1 MATETAHSLPTSEFP
16 TRAAALVLAVEA
28 LVLLAYFGVTA
39 NAVTQP
45 RYVLYPFVWMN
56 VALYAV
62 WRLSPADPPDW
73 ARHLADFAG
82 VGYFL
87 LLAFL
92 GGLLAVFGPDHAHSH
107 IHGLQVTMASPGYG
121 PRVGYVGSW
130 FHVYVVPYRVV
141 GYAALAYLLSAAIR
155 DASAGSLRAVS
166 GALGVVT
173 CIGCAFPLVASLAGS
188 GGVLAGVAATATA
201 YPLDVSTAA
210 FLGAVAALS
219 WRPGG
224 A

>member
-1 MATETAHSLPTSEFP
+1 MATESARSLPSPAFP
-16 TRAAALVLAVEA
+16 TRSAALVLAVEA
-28 LVLLAYFGVTA
+28 LVLLTYFGLTPSS
-39 NAVTQP
+39 VTQP
-45 RYVLYPFVWMN
+45 RYVLYPFLWMN

-62 WRLSPADPPDW
+62 WRVSPADPPDW

-87 LLAFL
+87 ALAFL
-92 GGLLAVFGPDHAHSH
+92 GGLLAVFGPEHAHSH
-107 IHGLQVTMASPGYG
+107 LHGLRVTMASPGYG
-121 PRVGYVGSW
+121 PRVGYVGEW

-155 DASAGSLRAVS
+155 DASVGSLRAVS
-166 GALGVVT
+166 GVLGVVT
-173 CIGCAFPLVASLAGS
+173 CIGCAFPLLASVASGGGLLAGI
-188 GGVLAGVAATATA
+188 AAAATA

-210 FLGAVAALS
+210 FLVAVAALS

>member
-1 MATETAHSLPTSEFP
+1 MATENARSLPPVEFP
-16 TRAAALVLAVEA
+16 TRGAVLVLACEA
-28 LVLLAYFGVTA
+28 FVLLAYFGLTA
-39 NAVTQP
+39 HTVTQP

-62 WRLSPADPPDW
+62 WRVSPADPPDW

-87 LLAFL
+87 ALAFL
-92 GGLLAVFGPDHAHSH
+92 GGLLAVFGADHAHTH
-107 IHGLQVTMASPGYG
+107 VHGWQVTMASPGYG

-155 DASAGSLRAVS
+155 DASVGSLRAVS

-173 CIGCAFPLVASLAGS
+173 CIGCAFPLLASLASS
-188 GGVLAGVAATATA
+188 GGVLAGLAATATA

-210 FLGAVAALS
+210 FVAAVAMLS

>member
-1 MATETAHSLPTSEFP
+1 MATETARYRPELSFP
-16 TRAAALVLAVEA
+16 TRAAALVLACEA
-28 LVLLAYFGVTA
+28 LVLLAYFGLTP
-39 NAVTQP
+39 NSVTQP
-45 RYVLYPFVWMN
+45 RYALYPFVWMN
-56 VALYAV
+56 AALYAV
-62 WRLSPADPPDW
+62 WRVAPADPPEW
-73 ARHLADFAG
+73 ARRLADFAG

-92 GGLLAVFGPDHAHSH
+92 GGLLAVFGPEHAHTH
-107 IHGLQVTMASPGYG
+107 VHGWQVTMAAPGYG

-141 GYAALAYLLSAAIR
+141 GYAALAYLVSAAVR
-155 DASAGSLRAVS
+155 EVSVGSLRAVT

-173 CIGCAFPLVASLAGS
+173 CVGCAFPVVATLASGGGALAG
-188 GGVLAGVAATATA
+188 LASVATA

-210 FLGAVAALS
+210 FLLSVAALS

-224 A
+224 R

>member
-1 MATETAHSLPTSEFP
+1 MATETARSLPTPAFP
-16 TRAAALVLAVEA
+16 VRGAALVLACEA
-28 LVLLAYFGVTA
+28 LVLLAYFGLTP

-62 WRLSPADPPDW
+62 WRVSPADPPDW

-107 IHGLQVTMASPGYG
+107 IHGWQVTMAAPGYG

-130 FHVYVVPYRVV
+130 FHVYVVPFRVV

-155 DASAGSLRAVS
+155 DASVGSLRAVT
-166 GALGVVT
+166 GVVGVVT
-173 CIGCAFPLVASLAGS
+173 CIGCAFPLVASLAG
-188 GGVLAGVAATATA
+188 GGGLLAGFAATATA
-201 YPLDVSTAA
+201 YPLDVSTVAFVLAA
-210 FLGAVAALS
+210 ALLS

-224 A
+224 V